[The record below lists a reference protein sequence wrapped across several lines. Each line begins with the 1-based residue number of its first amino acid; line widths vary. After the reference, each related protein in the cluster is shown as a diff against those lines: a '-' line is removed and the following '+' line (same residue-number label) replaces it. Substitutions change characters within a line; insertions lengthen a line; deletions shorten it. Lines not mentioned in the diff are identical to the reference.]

1 MVKAAVLGLLLILIQ
16 IGENFMNYVHTQF
29 TYVPR
34 DWTLVCLN
42 IFKALEIKS
51 FQSSINLSSTMTR
64 LFPHGRDQG
73 NEGEEGLGVVEEEE
87 VVIFM
92 VEGLAVG

>member
-1 MVKAAVLGLLLILIQ
+1 MYIHNLHMFLETG
-16 IGENFMNYVHTQF
+16 
-29 TYVPR
+29 
-34 DWTLVCLN
+34 LVCLN
-42 IFKALEIKS
+42 IFKAFEIKS

>member
-1 MVKAAVLGLLLILIQ
+1 
-16 IGENFMNYVHTQF
+16 
-29 TYVPR
+29 
-34 DWTLVCLN
+34 
-42 IFKALEIKS
+42 
-51 FQSSINLSSTMTR
+51 MTR

-92 VEGLAVG
+92 VEGLAVGWDQGTCIVENWTFNSEVVHYGFQIWNPRRIA

>member
-1 MVKAAVLGLLLILIQ
+1 
-16 IGENFMNYVHTQF
+16 MNNLHTQF

-92 VEGLAVG
+92 VEGLAVETRGPA